1 MLAIENVTRTFD
13 NGAGFKNIDLTVN
26 EGEIIGILG
35 TSGCGKST
43 LLRVLSG
50 LDQGYKGTIKI
61 NDEVITSVHEKIGMV
76 FQEARLMPWLTVIE
90 NVGFGLK
97 VKNRSEQREK
107 AQQLIQ
113 SVGLTGFENQYPKDL
128 SGGMAQRVAIARALV
143 SAPEILLLDEPFSAL
158 DAFTK
163 MKLQD
168 LLLSIW
174 NEYKST
180 FVLVTHDIDEALYL
194 CDRILILR
202 GQPGI
207 VYEELRIEIPRPRAR
222 GDLLLAQLKDKV
234 LSLLDLSKQE

>member
-1 MLAIENVTRTFD
+1 MLAIQNVSRTFA
-13 NGAGFKNIDLTVN
+13 NGATGFKNIDLTVK
-26 EGEIIGILG
+26 EGEILGVLG

-50 LDQGYKGTIKI
+50 LDQNYDGTIKI
-61 NDEVITSVHEKIGMV
+61 NDEIIKSVHEKIGMI
-76 FQEARLMPWLTVIE
+76 FQEPRLMPWLTVIE
-90 NVGFGLK
+90 NVSFGIK
-97 VKNRSEQREK
+97 ERGDKKEK
-107 AQQLIQ
+107 AKKYIQ
-113 SVGLTGFENQYPKDL
+113 SVGLSGFEDTYPKDL

-202 GQPGI
+202 GQPGEI
-207 VYEELRIEIPRPRAR
+207 YKELTIHLPKPRSR
-222 GDLLLAQLKDKV
+222 GDAELASYKEKILN
-234 LSLLDLSKQE
+234 LLDLSKH

>member
-26 EGEIIGILG
+26 KGEIIGILG

-61 NDEVITSVHEKIGMV
+61 NNEALTSVHEKIGMV
-76 FQEARLMPWLTVIE
+76 FQEPRLMQWLTVTE

-97 VKNRSEQREK
+97 DRTERKKK
-107 AQQLIQ
+107 AQQYIQ
-113 SVGLTGFENQYPKDL
+113 SVGLSGFEKLYPKDL

-174 NEYKST
+174 NEYKTT

-207 VYEELRIEIPRPRAR
+207 VYEELKVDLPRPRAR
-222 GDLLLAQLKDKV
+222 GDVLLAKLKDKI
-234 LSLLDLSKQE
+234 LNLLDLSKYE